1 MPVIHVS
8 MLAGKTAEQKR
19 ELVEGITAAVVKA
32 LGVEPG
38 KVTIFPA
45 EYGAQNIG
53 KGGKLYTEISG

>member
-1 MPVIHVS
+1 

-38 KVTIFPA
+38 KVTIFLA